1 MYPIAPTTQAVFS
14 PPAQTQLKDD
24 FGTSIVT
31 IGALQ
36 RLCLPATKTR
46 LDTGQSF
53 PPQNPDA
60 HLICWG
66 ITDPN
71 FTPKKVHTTNQFG
84 DAMLDVLAAH
94 SEAAPVAAAEPT
106 PTNVT
111 QPTATLA
118 RLSELPLHDSR
129 KCTRRCERRLSSGSS
144 SVTKT
149 SISSHEQRRIVLCIR
164 SSTRGSGMT
173 PSCPVTPARGFVP
186 CRDC

>member
-111 QPTATLA
+111 QPAATLA

-129 KCTRRCERRLSSGSS
+129 KCAKVRETFVVGIELGDQDIDLFPRTKADRFMHQVERGGLRNDAELSPNAGSG
-144 SVTKT
+144 
-149 SISSHEQRRIVLCIR
+149 IR
-164 SSTRGSGMT
+164 SMS
-173 PSCPVTPARGFVP
+173 
-186 CRDC
+186 